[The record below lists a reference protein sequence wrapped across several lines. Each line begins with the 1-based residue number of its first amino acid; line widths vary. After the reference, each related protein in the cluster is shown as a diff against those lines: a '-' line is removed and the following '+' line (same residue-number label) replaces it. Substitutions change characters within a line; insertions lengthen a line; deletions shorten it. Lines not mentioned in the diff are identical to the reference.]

1 MNIEEK
7 YEKIINY
14 FKDISNIPRNSKHE
28 EKIAEY
34 LCKFARDN
42 NLYHRRDKY
51 NNVVIFRNATEK
63 MKDKKTILFQAH
75 TDMVC
80 VKKEGSNHDFEVDPI
95 KIIDDG
101 KTLRATDT
109 TLGADDG
116 IGVAFLMFLLTDKEI
131 EIPNIECLFTT
142 QEEIGMDGAREF
154 EYYNE
159 LKADYLINL
168 DGEEENTAIV
178 GCAGG
183 VSVNYSKVCDISD
196 LKNEKSYILN
206 IDGLFG
212 GHSGVDID
220 KNRINSNYLAAK
232 LLKEIDDLRII
243 SWKGGTKDNAIAN
256 STQVIFATKEKS
268 PIDFMSDIIENLD
281 TCEEDMGLL
290 VSVHETKQK
299 ARFMA
304 MSKDNSFEII
314 KLILGLK
321 QDVIKWSKDI
331 EGLVETS
338 GNIGIVR
345 IDDGKIKI
353 IESLRS
359 SIDSQ
364 KEEIKEKNNQLAK
377 SLGFNIIEEGEYPGW
392 KYNPN
397 SKIEKVYKEAYK
409 RTHDNQEPIVCAIHA
424 GVECGMIYEKLP
436 RLDMISLGPD
446 VKDVHTVN
454 ETLYLE
460 SCKKMLETLIEIINR
475 LD

>member
-1 MNIEEK
+1 MNIQEK
-7 YEKIINY
+7 YEKIIRY
-14 FKDISNIPRNSKHE
+14 FKDISRIPRNSKHE
-28 EKIAEY
+28 EKIADY

-42 NLYHRRDKY
+42 NLYHRKDKY
-51 NNVVIFRNATEK
+51 NNVVIYRNASDK

-80 VKKEGSNHDFEVDPI
+80 VKREGSNHSFEDDPI
-95 KIIDDG
+95 KILDDG
-101 KTLRATDT
+101 ETLKAVDT

-116 IGVAFLMFLLTDKEI
+116 IGVAFLMFLLTDKDI
-131 EIPNIECLFTT
+131 DIPNIECLFTT
-142 QEEIGMDGAREF
+142 QEEIGMDGAKYF
-154 EYYNE
+154 EYYDK
-159 LKADYLINL
+159 LKAEYLINL

-183 VSVNYSKVCDISD
+183 ISIEYLKTSDISD
-196 LKNEKSYILN
+196 LQNEKSYILN
-206 IDGLFG
+206 ISGLFG

-232 LLKEIDDLRII
+232 LLKEIKDIRII
-243 SWKGGTKDNAIAN
+243 SWKGGNKDNAIAN
-256 STQVIFATKEKS
+256 QTEIIFATKEKN
-268 PIDFMSDIIENLD
+268 PIEYMSDIIEKLD

-299 ARFMA
+299 ARFLA
-304 MSKDNSFEII
+304 MTKDNSKEVIE
-314 KLILGLK
+314 LILGLK

-345 IDDGKIKI
+345 INDGHVKV

-359 SIDSQ
+359 SIDTQ
-364 KEEIKEKNNQLAK
+364 KDEIKENNNNLAK
-377 SLGFNIIEEGEYPGW
+377 KLGFEIKEEGEYPGW

-397 SKIEKVYKEAYK
+397 SKLEKIYKEAYK
-409 RTHDNQEPIVCAIHA
+409 KTHDNKEPIVCAIHA

-454 ETLYLE
+454 ETLYLT
-460 SCKKMLETLIEIINR
+460 SCKKMLETLLEMINR